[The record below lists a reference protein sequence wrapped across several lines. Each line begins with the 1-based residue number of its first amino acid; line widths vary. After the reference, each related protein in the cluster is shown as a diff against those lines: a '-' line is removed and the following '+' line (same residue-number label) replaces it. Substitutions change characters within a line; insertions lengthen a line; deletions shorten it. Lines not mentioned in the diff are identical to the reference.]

1 MKPITMYTKPRCV
14 QCDASE
20 RRLGQLGATEE
31 NGRVIKI
38 DITLPENNHLLAELV
53 SEGFQQA
60 PIVEF
65 NGEKITGFRPDH
77 LTAFATAQEKILV
90 RV

>member
-1 MKPITMYTKPRCV
+1 MTPITMYTKPHCV

-20 RRLGQLGATEE
+20 RRLRKLGATEE

-38 DITLPENNHLLAELV
+38 DISRPENDHHLSQLV

-77 LTAFATAQEKILV
+77 LAAFATAQEKILV
-90 RV
+90 SA